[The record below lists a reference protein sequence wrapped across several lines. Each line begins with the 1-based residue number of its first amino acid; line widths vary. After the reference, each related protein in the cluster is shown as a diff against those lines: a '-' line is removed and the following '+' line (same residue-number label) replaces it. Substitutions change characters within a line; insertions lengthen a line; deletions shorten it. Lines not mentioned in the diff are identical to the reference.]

1 MMMMMMMIV
10 MVMMIHHD
18 DVVMMMMIMMIII
31 GDVVMCISLSA
42 LIVRATDQEPSASA
56 SSTEQFISFNLT
68 QIDGKEH
75 FIRSSKVDRVV
86 KWINLIALVR

>member
-1 MMMMMMMIV
+1 
-10 MVMMIHHD
+10 
-18 DVVMMMMIMMIII
+18 
-31 GDVVMCISLSA
+31 
-42 LIVRATDQEPSASA
+42 VRATDQEPSASA